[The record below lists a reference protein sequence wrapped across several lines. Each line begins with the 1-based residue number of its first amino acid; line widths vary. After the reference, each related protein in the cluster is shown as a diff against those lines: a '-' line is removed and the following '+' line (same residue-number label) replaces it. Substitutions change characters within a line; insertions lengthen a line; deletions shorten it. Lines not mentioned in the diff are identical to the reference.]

1 MNMADPFELKIF
13 FPQGDPNGVRTI
25 KTVLRTG
32 QALFFPRDKWAE
44 AKKQEECQRLG
55 VYILG
60 GHKDL
65 EDGSEDDLPT
75 IYIGQSS
82 DLRKRIDQHDAGKD
96 FWDWGIIFSSSGDDL
111 NKAHADWLEQA
122 MIKRASDIGQAHV
135 LNAIQPN
142 ETKLAQADRANMETF
157 LRDMLQILPLV
168 GVQAFQ
174 KPAVIKPRAEPAK
187 KPVGK
192 LTANDELCD
201 MVIVPAKEE
210 GFNRVFLGENRWRAL
225 RISRK
230 YLNRIKYIC
239 AYQTSPISAVT
250 HWAEVEKIEPYGDKG
265 KYQLF
270 FKGRAEKMGEP
281 LKYENLPQGFM
292 QGPRYTNF
300 EIFKKA
306 KSLKELFFWKKWKD

>member
-1 MNMADPFELKIF
+1 MSMSDPFELKIF

-32 QALFFPRDKWAE
+32 QALYFPRDKWPE

-75 IYIGQSS
+75 IYIGQSG
-82 DLRKRIDQHDAGKD
+82 DLRKRIDQHDVGKD

-122 MIKRASDIGQAHV
+122 MIKKVIEIAQAHV
-135 LNAIQPN
+135 MNAIQPN
-142 ETKLAQADRANMETF
+142 ETKLTQADRANMETF
-157 LRDMLQILPLV
+157 MRDMLQILPLV
-168 GVQAFQ
+168 GIQAFQ
-174 KPAVIKPRAEPAK
+174 KPTIYKPQAAALK
-187 KPVGK
+187 KLVGK
-192 LTANDELCD
+192 PTANDVLCD
-201 MVIVPAKEE
+201 MLVVPAKEE
-210 GFNRVFLGENRWRAL
+210 GFKRVFLGENRWRAV

-230 YLNRIKYIC
+230 YLSHVRYIC
-239 AYQTSPISAVT
+239 AYQTAPISAVT
-250 HWAEVEKIEPYGDKG
+250 YWAEVEKIEPYGDKG

-270 FKGRAEKMGEP
+270 FKGKAQKLNHP
-281 LKYENLPQGFM
+281 LQNENLPRGFM
-292 QGPRYTNF
+292 QGMMYTNF
-300 EIFKKA
+300 DVFKKA
-306 KSLKELFFWKKWKD
+306 KSLKELFFWKKWNN